1 MRCAVRYG
9 VERTGLFCAIMNMMD
24 QLVKD
29 DEVDVFDAVKRVR
42 QARPEFIESIVRLLA
57 AVHSLVFSL
66 CYSDCCFTLLHFYQ

>member
-57 AVHSLVFSL
+57 VHSLVFSL